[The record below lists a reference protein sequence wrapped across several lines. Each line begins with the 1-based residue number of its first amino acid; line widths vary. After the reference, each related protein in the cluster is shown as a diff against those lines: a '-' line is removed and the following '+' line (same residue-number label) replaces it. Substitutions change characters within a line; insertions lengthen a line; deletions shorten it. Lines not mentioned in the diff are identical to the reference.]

1 MPLKLVKIQ
10 NVTRHYTFIDFA
22 TQGYMITVAVLI
34 LLLHGQSVPTW
45 PWLLLAHAVAIALVH
60 GLILSHARWPSSRVL
75 DFLRH
80 FYPVLLYT
88 GFYRETGVLNQMTM
102 TGYLD
107 PFFVRLEERI
117 FGTQPSLAF
126 MQSLPA
132 WPISELFY
140 ASYFSYY
147 IMIAGVGLALFLRDR
162 RQFFHYVSVVSFVFY
177 VCYLIYIFT
186 PVMGPRVFE
195 RVIDGYE
202 LPARFQPG
210 GSLEIPAAIQAGLFF
225 RIMAWI
231 YGTFEA
237 PGAAFPSSHVAVALT
252 TVYFSFRYLR
262 PIRFVHLVVAV
273 LLCLSTVYC
282 RYHFVVDVVA
292 GALTAA
298 ILVPLG
304 NWCFSGFHKPIGEA
318 GLAKRTVAAGIVQS
332 DRS

>member
-1 MPLKLVKIQ
+1 M
-10 NVTRHYTFIDFA
+10 TRHYTFVDFA
-22 TQGYMITVAVLI
+22 TQGYLVAVAGLI
-34 LLLHGQSVPTW
+34 LLLHGNSVPLW
-45 PWLLLAHAVAIALVH
+45 PWLLLAHTIAIAVVH
-60 GLILSHARWPSSRVL
+60 GLILSHARWPSNRVL

-80 FYPVLLYT
+80 FYPVLLYV
-88 GFYRETGVLNQMTM
+88 GFYRETGELNQMTM

-126 MQSLPA
+126 MQSLPFR
-132 WPISELFY
+132 PISELFY

-147 IMIAGVGLALFLRDR
+147 LMIVGVGLALFVRDR

-202 LPARFQPG
+202 LPARFQPSD
-210 GSLEIPAAIQAGLFF
+210 SLEIPAAIQAGVFF

-262 PIRFVHLVVAV
+262 RIRFVHLVVAV

-282 RYHFVVDVVA
+282 RYHFAVDVVA
-292 GALTAA
+292 GAITAS

-304 NWCFSGFHKPIGEA
+304 NWFYFRFRKPLEEAVSTGATSSPVGATQSG
-318 GLAKRTVAAGIVQS
+318 
-332 DRS
+332 RS